1 MLIGKKVLFSNL
13 ISREII
19 NINIYKFYIME
30 MVVFSMSY
38 CITLNLRGLSKKKG
52 KCIEK
57 LCITLG

>member
-1 MLIGKKVLFSNL
+1 
-13 ISREII
+13 
-19 NINIYKFYIME
+19 ME

-38 CITLNLRGLSKKKG
+38 CITLNLRGLSEKKD